1 MLYPNGT
8 NVYSIDMTGQQSVG
22 RSGGGGGGGS
32 SPAATNLPNSNNDPV
47 QPDSSG
53 EASAPGFEIPF
64 DMSSAAGSLLLGSS
78 SSPSSYS
85 SSSRSFQ
92 KKTLLTMLNLSRST
106 TSSSNLPLMIIC
118 NQLFIKFPFLLLT
131 ITFLTSLSLISL
143 SL

>member
-1 MLYPNGT
+1 
-8 NVYSIDMTGQQSVG
+8 MTGQQSVG
-22 RSGGGGGGGS
+22 RSGGGGGGS
-32 SPAATNLPNSNNDPV
+32 SPATTNLPNSNNDPV

-64 DMSSAAGSLLLGSS
+64 DMSSAPGSLLPGSS
-78 SSPSSYS
+78 SSL
-85 SSSRSFQ
+85 SRSFQ

-106 TSSSNLPLMIIC
+106 TTSSNLPLMIIC
-118 NQLFIKFPFLLLT
+118 NQLLIKLPFLLLT